1 MSTASGGRN
10 NARMEDPTQYQNDL
24 IKWFSAVSHEEQGN
38 YLFNWCNQDKELND
52 LKKKNDTLG
61 KVLYN
66 KDRELD
72 QTRQSLEN
80 KKAYDREIR
89 KAEYQEVVGI
99 IDHLEESL
107 AFITPSPEG
116 GPIEGR
122 LLTLISALSKNDADT
137 KEKDVEITRKDVEI
151 KHLKAELERYKKGGV
166 KTPHPSLLMA
176 SSLDEGDNKDTV
188 KIQAEL
194 EISKSDLSELEKAL
208 QARDQEVIRLTE
220 ERDNARTNMEEAQS
234 KAEGLTKDVTRA
246 HKAKTSAQ
254 DLRDKLEDDIKRL
267 ETQLKKKESE
277 LKRMEVRLNSRD
289 SDYKLDRIEVD
300 RLKKELESQKKSYEK
315 TKTLSILDDVKKI
328 KALNQKLETA
338 TGRIEALEKD
348 VNKKETLLEANKSKV
363 QKVDDEKNEVLQR
376 LGHLQEELGK
386 KDLELSGVRLKVG
399 GLESAA
405 RLVEKERDAESRKT
419 KQELEM
425 VQHELAIARKRISER
440 EKDIEFWRA
449 SISNQEK
456 KAEEQAAQILTDTK
470 TIKEI
475 NALMDAMRT
484 MQAKVHGE
492 VETLQSKIQS
502 YEANIQEQGRT
513 INLQQEELG
522 ELKRKVSDS
531 EARAIDQTQLQ
542 QAMDILRV
550 KVEALTVN
558 PTETRDCIIRK
569 TEPSAGHPL
578 SMDETSEKFQSPSRK
593 SVSSGN
599 IWSELVRVAK
609 ELVAVT
615 ATIQEVRSSVL
626 RGLDSHHDEQDG
638 AKVAELEN
646 KLQEQSAIHQ
656 RTKQE
661 LEVFQEQTR
670 EETKRLMKRISNQ
683 EEQLQELVEIK
694 SMFGPGVEEGTE
706 RQMEYTLA
714 CVRIEAVEEM
724 VVEWEAAIKI
734 ANETRDY
741 MLKMCDEQAQHILLL
756 QSQRTDVEE
765 KIARVERDLE
775 RCRSDLKSTTNDLVN
790 CKVDT
795 EEKERKANEL
805 EMELQ
810 SCKHRVNQLEQ
821 EFADQSQQ
829 LDGQTRAHKALETAR
844 RTYDKVYESKI
855 KRLQEDKATL
865 EIIFNA
871 EMLKRDEAHHQELV
885 KAKGD
890 REVGLGLSQ
899 AEVIAIKAE
908 CEGLKAKLGVE
919 EEEKLKMHGM
929 IVSYAELVRTLQNN
943 GTITEETNALVEV
956 LSQVE
961 EYLSTIETLRSDL
974 DVLTEN
980 NDGLNQL
987 VKEYQDGTTTLT
999 NRTESYLG
1007 HIKLLEGQVFKLRQ
1021 DLAQNENT
1029 VRFLHSRTQQLERDL
1044 KEQLEMTLRPGGIA
1058 ATST

>member
-24 IKWFSAVSHEEQGN
+24 IKWFDAISHEEQGN

-61 KVLYN
+61 KMLYN

-72 QTRQSLEN
+72 QTRQFLEN

-99 IDHLEESL
+99 IGHLEESL
-107 AFITPSPEG
+107 AFIAPSPED

-122 LLTLISALSKNDADT
+122 LLTLINALSKHDADT
-137 KEKDVEITRKDVEI
+137 KEKDTDIAKKDVEI
-151 KHLKAELERYKKGGV
+151 KHLKAELERYKKGGT
-166 KTPHPSLLMA
+166 KTPRPPLLMA

-188 KIQAEL
+188 KLQGEL
-194 EISKSDLSELEKAL
+194 EISKSNLSELEKAL

-234 KAEGLTKDVTRA
+234 KAEGLAKDVTRA

-254 DLRDKLEDDIKRL
+254 DLRDKLEDDVKRL
-267 ETQLKKKESE
+267 ETQLKKKESD

-328 KALNQKLETA
+328 KALNQKLEAA
-338 TGRIEALEKD
+338 TGRIEALERDIKEKD
-348 VNKKETLLEANKSKV
+348 TLLEANRSKV

-376 LGHLQEELGK
+376 LGHLQEELGR
-386 KDLELSGVRLKVG
+386 KDLDLSRVRLRVG

-425 VQHELAIARKRISER
+425 VHHELAIARKRISER

-456 KAEEQAAQILTDTK
+456 KAEEQAAQILADSK
-470 TIKEI
+470 TIKET

-484 MQAKVHGE
+484 RLAKGHGE

-502 YEANIQEQGRT
+502 YEANIQEQERT
-513 INLQQEELG
+513 IKLQQEELDD
-522 ELKRKVSDS
+522 LKRKVSES
-531 EARAIDQTQLQ
+531 EARAIDQAQLQ

-550 KVEALTVN
+550 KVEAMTVDT
-558 PTETRDCIIRK
+558 TETRDRIIRK
-569 TEPSAGHPL
+569 TEPSAGNPL
-578 SMDETSEKFQSPSRK
+578 PTAEASEKAQSPSCK
-593 SVSSGN
+593 N
-599 IWSELVRVAK
+599 IWSELLRVAK
-609 ELVAVT
+609 ELVVVT
-615 ATIQEVRSSVL
+615 ATIQDVRSSVL
-626 RGLDSHHDEQDG
+626 RGPDNHHNGQDG
-638 AKVAELEN
+638 AKVLELEN
-646 KLQEQSAIHQ
+646 KLQEQAAINQ
-656 RTKQE
+656 QTKQE
-661 LEVFQEQTR
+661 LEMLQEQTR
-670 EETKRLMKRISNQ
+670 EEAERLLTRISDQ
-683 EEQLQELVEIK
+683 EEQLQELAEIK
-694 SMFGPGVEEGTE
+694 SMFGPEAEEGME
-706 RQMEYTLA
+706 RQMEYTRA

-724 VVEWEAAIKI
+724 VVEWEAAIEI
-734 ANETRDY
+734 ANRTRDY
-741 MLKMCDEQAQHILLL
+741 MLKMCEEQAQHILQL
-756 QSQRTDVEE
+756 QNQKTDVEE
-765 KIARVERDLE
+765 KIARIERDLE

-790 CKVDT
+790 CRVDT

-805 EMELQ
+805 EMELR

-821 EFADQSQQ
+821 EFADQGQQ

-865 EIIFNA
+865 EILFNA
-871 EMLKRDEAHHQELV
+871 ELLKRDQAHHQELV

-908 CEGLKAKLGVE
+908 CEGLKAKLEVE
-919 EEEKLKMHGM
+919 EEEKLKMHEM

-943 GTITEETNALVEV
+943 GTITEDTIALVEV

-980 NDGLNQL
+980 NEGLNQL

-1007 HIKLLEGQVFKLRQ
+1007 HIKVLEGQVFKLRQ

-1044 KEQLEMTLRPGGIA
+1044 KEQMETTQKAGGMA
-1058 ATST
+1058 VNST

>member
-1 MSTASGGRN
+1 
-10 NARMEDPTQYQNDL
+10 
-24 IKWFSAVSHEEQGN
+24 
-38 YLFNWCNQDKELND
+38 
-52 LKKKNDTLG
+52 
-61 KVLYN
+61 
-66 KDRELD
+66 
-72 QTRQSLEN
+72 
-80 KKAYDREIR
+80 
-89 KAEYQEVVGI
+89 
-99 IDHLEESL
+99 
-107 AFITPSPEG
+107 
-116 GPIEGR
+116 
-122 LLTLISALSKNDADT
+122 
-137 KEKDVEITRKDVEI
+137 
-151 KHLKAELERYKKGGV
+151 
-166 KTPHPSLLMA
+166 MA

-194 EISKSDLSELEKAL
+194 EISKSNFSELEKAL

-234 KAEGLTKDVTRA
+234 KAEGLAKDVTRA

-254 DLRDKLEDDIKRL
+254 DLRDKLEDDNKRL

-315 TKTLSILDDVKKI
+315 AKTLSILDDVKKI
-328 KALNQKLETA
+328 KALNQKLEAA

-348 VNKKETLLEANKSKV
+348 VNDKETLLEANKSKV

-456 KAEEQAAQILTDTK
+456 KAEEQAAQILIDTK

-492 VETLQSKIQS
+492 VETLQSTVQS

-513 INLQQEELG
+513 IKLQQDELG
-522 ELKRKVSDS
+522 DLKRKISES
-531 EARAIDQTQLQ
+531 EARAVDQAQLQ

-550 KVEALTVN
+550 KVEALTMD
-558 PTETRDCIIRK
+558 PTETRDRIIRK
-569 TEPSAGHPL
+569 TESTAGHPL
-578 SMDETSEKFQSPSRK
+578 SMDETLEKVQSPSRK
-593 SVSSGN
+593 SISNYN
-599 IWSELVRVAK
+599 IWSELVGVAK
-609 ELVAVT
+609 ELVAIT

-626 RGLDSHHDEQDG
+626 RGPDNHHDDQDG

-646 KLQEQSAIHQ
+646 KLQEQAAIHQ
-656 RTKQE
+656 RTKHE
-661 LEVFQEQTR
+661 LEVFQEQAR
-670 EETKRLMKRISNQ
+670 EETERVLKRISDQ
-683 EEQLQELVEIK
+683 EEQLEELDEIK
-694 SMFGPGVEEGTE
+694 SMFGPGAEEGTE

-724 VVEWEAAIKI
+724 VVEWEAAIKM
-734 ANETRDY
+734 ANKTRDY
-741 MLKMCDEQAQHILLL
+741 MLKMCGEQAQHILQL

-775 RCRSDLKSTTNDLVN
+775 RCRSDLKCTTNDLVN
-790 CKVDT
+790 CRVDT

-805 EMELQ
+805 EMQLQ

-821 EFADQSQQ
+821 ELADQGQQ

-855 KRLQEDKATL
+855 KRLQEDKANL
-865 EIIFNA
+865 EILFNA
-871 EMLKRDEAHHQELV
+871 ELLKRDEAHHQELV

-908 CEGLKAKLGVE
+908 CEGLKAKLGLE

-929 IVSYAELVRTLQNN
+929 IVSYAELVRTLQ
-943 GTITEETNALVEV
+943 
-956 LSQVE
+956 SK
-961 EYLSTIETLRSDL
+961 STIRLRLGSL
-974 DVLTEN
+974 DIV
-980 NDGLNQL
+980 
-987 VKEYQDGTTTLT
+987 V
-999 NRTESYLG
+999 
-1007 HIKLLEGQVFKLRQ
+1007 KLLKTAVV
-1021 DLAQNENT
+1021 NMNY
-1029 VRFLHSRTQQLERDL
+1029 
-1044 KEQLEMTLRPGGIA
+1044 
-1058 ATST
+1058 